1 MDDDS
6 TTDAAN
12 NQADDASEGTTA
24 TDSNSSTDSQTDTD
38 KTGADNLDTSKSTD
52 KSDDGDKTNTDK
64 KDDTSSAPK
73 FDTDLDEWAKK
84 TNRAIPTTDR
94 ERELYQE
101 IRNGQREFSR
111 DKQAK
116 DVSKN
121 VDTAIAKAE
130 PADNKTDDEDDE
142 RDPVEKRQDA
152 LEAKLAESEAKRL
165 RSEFFTDKQ
174 VDQKTSDVM
183 GEILQ
188 EKVDK
193 AKTPQAKKAA
203 FDYWTNPD
211 NLEDWHA
218 LAKAR
223 LTTAQ
228 DTTVIEEEAAR
239 KERERIAKE
248 SQANGTGRNANNG
261 QTKTKTG
268 YDRNAFLKSD
278 D

>member
-6 TTDAAN
+6 TTANADNQDDSAKN
-12 NQADDASEGTTA
+12 NQPDPNKTA
-24 TDSNSSTDSQTDTD
+24 TDSGTDTN
-38 KTGADNLDTSKSTD
+38 KTGADNSDETSKSTD
-52 KSDDGDKTNTDK
+52 ESAGGDKSTTDTK
-64 KDDTSSAPK
+64 EDKSSAPK

-84 TNRAIPTTDR
+84 TNRAVPTTDR

-111 DKQAK
+111 EKQAK

-130 PADNKTDDEDDE
+130 PVDNKTDDDDDE

-165 RSEFFTDKQ
+165 RSEFFTEKS

-193 AKTPQAKKAA
+193 AKTPAAKKAA

-223 LTTAQ
+223 LATTQ

-261 QTKTKTG
+261 QAKPKTG